1 MAAMKTARSKTVGI
15 VPKVKTA
22 LKSRAATASS
32 AQAKHAT
39 TGTPRMATD
48 VTTPAKSR
56 TAGIAQKQGNPASKS
71 AAATASSAQAK
82 HETAESAKLATH
94 GTTPAKA
101 RTAGIA
107 QQTWQTAPRT

>member
-82 HETAESAKLATH
+82 HATTETPTMATVVRAHAK
-94 GTTPAKA
+94 KRSEA
-101 RTAGIA
+101 RTARRRKSA
-107 QQTWQTAPRT
+107 RQ

>member
-56 TAGIAQKQGNPASKS
+56 TAGIAQKQVNPASKS
-71 AAATASSAQAK
+71 AVATASSAQAK
-82 HETAESAKLATH
+82 HATTETPMMATDVRATAKTMRAE
-94 GTTPAKA
+94 GTA
-101 RTAGIA
+101 RTRA
-107 QQTWQTAPRT
+107 TAA

>member
-32 AQAKHAT
+32 AQSKHAT

-56 TAGIAQKQGNPASKS
+56 TAGVAQKTVETASKS
-71 AAATASSAQAK
+71 AVATASSAQAK
-82 HETAESAKLATH
+82 HATTETPRMTMVVATRAKWRGAGSA
-94 GTTPAKA
+94 G
-101 RTAGIA
+101 RRGG
-107 QQTWQTAPRT
+107 RE

>member
-48 VTTPAKSR
+48 VT
-56 TAGIAQKQGNPASKS
+56 Q
-71 AAATASSAQAK
+71 
-82 HETAESAKLATH
+82 
-94 GTTPAKA
+94 PAKA
-101 RTAGIA
+101 RTGGSGPKQMKNASKYTADTGRSA
-107 QQTWQTAPRT
+107 QAEHTARRTAREQRQVRTHAQLTR

>member
-56 TAGIAQKQGNPASKS
+56 TAGIAQLPAHPASKS
-71 AAATASSAQAK
+71 PAATASSAQAK
-82 HETAESAKLATH
+82 KGAGGGTKVAT
-94 GTTPAKA
+94 GVTTPANSTQSA
-101 RTAGIA
+101 
-107 QQTWQTAPRT
+107 